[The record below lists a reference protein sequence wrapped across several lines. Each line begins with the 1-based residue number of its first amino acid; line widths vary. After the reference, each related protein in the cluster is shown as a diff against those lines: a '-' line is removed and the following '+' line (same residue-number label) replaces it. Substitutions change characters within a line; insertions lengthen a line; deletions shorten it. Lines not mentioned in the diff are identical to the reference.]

1 MRNLTTFTN
10 RTRPVVAFILL
21 AGLTIFSI
29 PSVRAQESNAPAEVT
44 APQTSPQNSAT
55 NDAEIQ
61 RNLKERIMG
70 IVAEQSD
77 PRPDS
82 EKRIKAY
89 VGQVDKVTAESI
101 FLKTNR
107 TQEAIRMSP
116 QRTTI
121 LDLAKQT
128 PLQFQEI
135 DLGSWAIVMG
145 VMTDEDVLEARRVL
159 ISTTSLLPKPRT
171 ILFGTIQKI
180 NSLSVTLTR
189 PNQEPLTLKLNRS
202 TRFADKEG
210 NKISVTKIKP
220 DMRIVL
226 AINKDQEATGA
237 ATLVRLTQELP
248 AEQ

>member
-1 MRNLTTFTN
+1 MHISVTLKRSVRPAVALIAVVGALLMTAAPAWAQMAS
-10 RTRPVVAFILL
+10 PVVETEAVPP
-21 AGLTIFSI
+21 TTDS
-29 PSVRAQESNAPAEVT
+29 
-44 APQTSPQNSAT
+44 SPT
-55 NDAEIQ
+55 NDEEIQ
-61 RNLKERIMG
+61 KNLKERIMG

-121 LDLAKQT
+121 LDLARQT

-135 DLGSWAIVMG
+135 ELGSWAIVMG

-159 ISTTSLLPKPRT
+159 ISTTALIPKPRS
-171 ILFGTIQKI
+171 ILFGTVQKI
-180 NSLSVTLTR
+180 NSVSVTLNR
-189 PNQEPLTLKLNRS
+189 PNQEAITLKLNRS

-210 NKISVTKIKP
+210 TKISVTKIKP
-220 DMRIVL
+220 DMRVVL
-226 AINKDQEATGA
+226 AITKDQEATGA
-237 ATLVRLTQELP
+237 ATLIRLTQELP

>member
-1 MRNLTTFTN
+1 MQIFTTLKHAV
-10 RTRPVVAFILL
+10 RPTIAVLVL
-21 AGLTIFSI
+21 AGFVLLRT
-29 PSVRAQESNAPAEVT
+29 PYAQAQESNAPAEAT
-44 APQTSPQNSAT
+44 TPSSPAQTSPT
-55 NDAEIQ
+55 DDAEIQ

-121 LDLAKQT
+121 LDLVKQT

-135 DLGSWAIVMG
+135 ELGSWAIVMG

-159 ISTTSLLPKPRT
+159 ISSTSLLPKPRT

-180 NSLSVTLTR
+180 NSLSVTITR
-189 PNQEPLTLKLNRS
+189 PNQESLTLKLNRS

-220 DMRIVL
+220 DMRVVL